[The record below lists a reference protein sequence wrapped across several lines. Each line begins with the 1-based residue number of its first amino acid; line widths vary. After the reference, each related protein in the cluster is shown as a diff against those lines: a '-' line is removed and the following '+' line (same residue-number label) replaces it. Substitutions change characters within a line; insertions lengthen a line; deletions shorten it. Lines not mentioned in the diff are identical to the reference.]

1 MGLSLTRPS
10 QNNPSLQ
17 QARAYCKNLAKSHYE
32 NFTVGSWL
40 LPKIKR
46 DHIWAIY
53 AFARFVDDLGD
64 ESTGDRLRL
73 LDAWEAELERCYT
86 SQPRHPITVALQ
98 NTIASFEIPRTPFLK
113 LIEAN
118 RMDQRISRFPT
129 YSDLLLYCAHSA
141 NPVGHLVLYVFG
153 YRDARRQALANHT
166 CTALQLTN
174 FWQDIKR
181 DYDMNRIY
189 IPGKDMN
196 RFGVSESDLGRDKS
210 NPAFQHLM
218 AFQVERTRKLFHRG
232 LALLDTLDGK
242 FKLDVAL
249 FSLGG
254 MRILDAIKAQD
265 YDTLTKRPVLSKRT
279 MFWLMLATVIKM
291 KLGRKLCR

>member
-1 MGLSLTRPS
+1 
-10 QNNPSLQ
+10 
-17 QARAYCKNLAKSHYE
+17 
-32 NFTVGSWL
+32 
-40 LPKIKR
+40 
-46 DHIWAIY
+46 
-53 AFARFVDDLGD
+53 
-64 ESTGDRLRL
+64 
-73 LDAWEAELERCYT
+73 
-86 SQPRHPITVALQ
+86 
-98 NTIASFEIPRTPFLK
+98 
-113 LIEAN
+113 
-118 RMDQRISRFPT
+118 
-129 YSDLLLYCAHSA
+129 
-141 NPVGHLVLYVFG
+141 
-153 YRDARRQALANHT
+153 
-166 CTALQLTN
+166 
-174 FWQDIKR
+174 
-181 DYDMNRIY
+181 MNRIY